1 MVVNVS
7 GLSGIVMIS
16 SIEEQE
22 DEPMEE
28 DPEEDSKEDM
38 ELREDQ
44 LAQDVEDEAPG
55 GSSSRFDS
63 GEKPDGESNAD
74 YDPARGHQGQV
85 DLGIDLLDSLLLGIL
100 LSPCIQY
107 IWFDRHI
114 LCR

>member
-38 ELREDQ
+38 ELRED
-44 LAQDVEDEAPG
+44 
-55 GSSSRFDS
+55 
-63 GEKPDGESNAD
+63 
-74 YDPARGHQGQV
+74 
-85 DLGIDLLDSLLLGIL
+85 
-100 LSPCIQY
+100 
-107 IWFDRHI
+107 
-114 LCR
+114 